1 MLNTGGFSRKFIFGW
16 LALCCLAAFFEIHW
30 SGTRTALEAPRPR
43 AGGVLKIKAYG
54 GSLNSDLDPAGNGY
68 PTVIEHLYEGLV
80 RLDHNLGILP
90 GLADYWTISEGGK
103 KVTFY
108 LRKEAVFHNGQD
120 VRAEDVKFSY
130 ERLFQLKRNPLFYLF
145 ATRVEG
151 GEEFWQGEASEVS
164 GFRVLDSKTFEIDWK
179 FPSTANF
186 YFLASGFAKILPK
199 NLVLSQKKRFFDKP
213 VGAGPFKFDYWLR
226 NSRLDIIGI
235 RLERNDRYFSR
246 KPYLQA
252 IEISPYFILDDF
264 FKDELQIVPYISY
277 RISRNKYQII
287 ESNTLHLVYLFF
299 SCHLPPFD
307 RPEVRQAL
315 KTFIEKDK
323 LAGMASSPAYF
334 AQVMNNYIPPYVPGF
349 LPEDVSEIPSLG
361 RAIETLSS
369 HGLGNSEKPIIVYL
383 YIEFPQKE
391 IIQNLYR
398 ELRQEL
404 SPAGIK
410 LELKLVKSLEE
421 VRTETV
427 PYLIYFDWL
436 MNFPDPEFLIYPLFH
451 SKSFLNYNYFHYRN
465 EQVDELFEAQ
475 QSCPGFDRRVA
486 LFKQIEDHL
495 RAEAPAIPLHFYKQ
509 RQAYQPYIKNLKSQP
524 PGFFYINLRDA
535 WVDR

>member
-1 MLNTGGFSRKFIFGW
+1 MLDTRGYRKRFIFVW
-16 LALCCLAAFFEIHW
+16 LALCILTVSFGIRW
-30 SGTRTALEAPRPR
+30 SGSPAALEALEPR
-43 AGGVLKIKAYG
+43 AGGILRIKAYG
-54 GSLNSDLDPAGNGY
+54 RNLNPDLDPAGNGY

-80 RLDHNLGILP
+80 RLDHNLNVLP
-90 GLADYWTISEGGK
+90 GLADYWTISDGGK
-103 KVTFY
+103 KITFY
-108 LRKEAVFHNGQD
+108 LRKEAVFHNGQE

-151 GEEFWQGEASEVS
+151 GKEFWQGEVPEVS

-179 FPSTANF
+179 LPSTANF
-186 YFLASGFAKILPK
+186 YFLASSFAKILPK
-199 NLVLSQKKRFFDKP
+199 NLILSQKKRFFNKP

-235 RLERNDRYFSR
+235 RLERNDRYFGR
-246 KPYLQA
+246 KPYVQA
-252 IEISPYFILDDF
+252 IEISPYFLLDDF
-264 FKDELQIVPYISY
+264 LEDEIQIVPYISY
-277 RISRNKYQII
+277 RISRNKYQIM
-287 ESNTLHLVYLFF
+287 ESSTLHLVYLFF

-315 KTFIEKDK
+315 KIFIEKDK
-323 LAGMASSPAYF
+323 LAGLASSSAYF
-334 AQVMNNYIPPYVPGF
+334 AQVMNSYIPPYLPGF
-349 LPEDVSEIPSLG
+349 LPEEESEAPSLG
-361 RAIETLSS
+361 RAVETLSS
-369 HGLGNSEKPIIVYL
+369 HGLGNSEKPVIVYL

-391 IIQNLYR
+391 IIQNVYR

-404 SPAGIK
+404 LPAGIK

-421 VRTETV
+421 AGTETV

-451 SKSFLNYNYFHYRN
+451 SKSFLNNNYFHYRN
-465 EQVDELFEAQ
+465 LQVDELFEAQ
-475 QSCPGFDRRVA
+475 QSSSGFDRRVA
-486 LFKQIEDHL
+486 LFNQIEEYL
-495 RAEAPAIPLHFYKQ
+495 RREVPAIPLHFYKQ

-524 PGFFYINLRDA
+524 PAFFFVNLRDA